1 MKNMTTFNREQA
13 LKNLKKDNRYG
24 SYLKSDVYK
33 KMAEEARKQAIEEER
48 LIKEKTDFKQE
59 LKEYLNK
66 DKANIEKEIKENL
79 DSEAQVIKEKEAEEA
94 KSTLDAIEKS
104 EKESISVKITSEVDD
119 VIIETKQA
127 TRAAEEKAEK
137 SLDII

>member
-1 MKNMTTFNREQA
+1 M
-13 LKNLKKDNRYG
+13 
-24 SYLKSDVYK
+24 
-33 KMAEEARKQAIEEER
+33 
-48 LIKEKTDFKQE
+48 IKEKTDFKQE

-94 KSTLDAIEKS
+94 KNTLDAIEKS
-104 EKESISVKITSEVDD
+104 EKESISVDITSEVDD